1 MRLPSQITAAALA
14 TLVISFVVM
23 CSALDC
29 WTLTSDQLEPVV
41 VFVTAASNFGFG
53 LLLWWV
59 NKDNPNPDAP
69 VEKPE

>member
-1 MRLPSQITAAALA
+1 MNLPSQITAAALS

-23 CSALDC
+23 GSALDW
-29 WTLTSDQLEPVV
+29 WTLSSDQLEPVI

-59 NKDNPNPDAP
+59 NKANPNPTAGDA
-69 VEKPE
+69 